1 MSLTK
6 MCLDLF
12 STIENRKRGMLS
24 LACKYLHIFVG
35 FVTRERSLLLSLI
48 EVKCK

>member
-1 MSLTK
+1 
-6 MCLDLF
+6 MCSTRIYLDPF
-12 STIENRKRGMLS
+12 STIENRKCGMLS
-24 LACKYLHIFVG
+24 LACKYLHIFVD